1 MFRHKVLFVLM
12 SLMRRIVDDEHPTQA
27 PQVPA
32 VPLVEAG
39 SVVEAEALARG
50 FGGSSGSF

>member
-39 SVVEAEALARG
+39 SVVEAEALA
-50 FGGSSGSF
+50 GGLWWFLW